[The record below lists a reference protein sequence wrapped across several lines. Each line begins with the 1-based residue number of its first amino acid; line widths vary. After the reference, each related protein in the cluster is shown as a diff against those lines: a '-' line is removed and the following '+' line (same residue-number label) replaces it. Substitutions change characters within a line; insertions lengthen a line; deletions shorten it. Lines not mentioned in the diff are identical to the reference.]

1 MNCGA
6 EGSTSLVCDVPAGSV
21 MDGQDG
27 PVLVHVTVCRQHV
40 RPVKAW
46 LWSKAVG
53 DSEPM
58 VTGTEYLLRHWG
70 QIVESTDL
78 PVFGMVNTG

>member
-6 EGSTSLVCDVPAGSV
+6 EGIVSLLCDVPAAAV
-21 MDGQDG
+21 MDGDDG

-40 RPVKAW
+40 RAVKAW

-53 DSEPM
+53 DSEP
-58 VTGTEYLLRHWG
+58 VRVGTEYLMDHWG
-70 QIVESTDL
+70 QIVEPIDL
-78 PVFGMVNTG
+78 PVFGMVRAG